1 MLKLLSKI
9 AAYLIIVTG
18 IVHISFTPFA
28 YSRITDNMIWFV
40 GAGLAAIF
48 SGFLNLIWLR
58 SIGKDRVTYW
68 LCLVANLL
76 LALFFVLAAVVI
88 PSPPPFLG
96 VVLLVFENV
105 AVMMLGKSK
114 SWRGENI

>member
-1 MLKLLSKI
+1 M
-9 AAYLIIVTG
+9 IVIGT
-18 IVHISFTPFA
+18 VHLSFTPFA
-28 YSRITDNMIWFV
+28 YSRITDNAVWFV

-48 SGFLNLIWLR
+48 NGFLNLIWLR
-58 SIGKDRVTYW
+58 NIGQDRLTHR

-96 VVLLVFENV
+96 LVLLVFEII
-105 AVMMLGKSK
+105 AVIILGKPQS
-114 SWRGENI
+114 RRIGTM

>member
-9 AAYLIIVTG
+9 AAYLIIVIG
-18 IVHISFTPFA
+18 IVHLSFTPFA
-28 YSRITDNMIWFV
+28 YSRITDNTVWFV

-48 SGFLNLIWLR
+48 NGFLNLIWLR
-58 SIGKDRVTYW
+58 NIGRDRVAYW

-96 VVLLVFENV
+96 VVLLVFETISV
-105 AVMMLGKSK
+105 IRLGKSE
-114 SWRGENI
+114 S